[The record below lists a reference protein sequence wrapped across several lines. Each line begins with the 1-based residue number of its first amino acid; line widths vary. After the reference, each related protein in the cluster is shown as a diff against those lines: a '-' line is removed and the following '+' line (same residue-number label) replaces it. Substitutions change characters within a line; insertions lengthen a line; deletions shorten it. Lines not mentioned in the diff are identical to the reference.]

1 MINLYNMNKRITLFV
16 MAVCSML
23 SIAQAQIS
31 ITNTTPY
38 TQNFN
43 ALPNTGAPTATNPN
57 PADWYRHAATT
68 GATALTVGNGS
79 ANTGGFYSA
88 GDTAAA
94 TRSDRALGSLLSSS
108 AKPLYFGA
116 KFVNNTGSTIVSA
129 SVSYKCEQW
138 RRGNSNAGLKDT
150 LLFDYATGTDSV
162 HLGSWTNVPA
172 LTGSSTNTST
182 TVTNLDGNTVF
193 SNVSGSIT
201 GMVIPNGATFWIRFN
216 DFDANPGADDL
227 LAVDDFSISFT
238 TGTVAA
244 CTEPAAS
251 VTNVVAT
258 ATSTTAISGS
268 FTGVTADGYLVL
280 LDSNSTVPTITDAT
294 SYTVGQTVGTA
305 TVISNGTSTSFS
317 KTGLV
322 PNTVY
327 MVHVFPYNN
336 TSCTGGPNYK
346 TTAPGNDTAKTLVD
360 ACPEPTNT
368 PTNLVFTAVGN
379 NNIDG
384 KFNKSNP
391 AAAGYVVV
399 YSLSSNIGY
408 PLDSVNYNV
417 GDSISLGAFK
427 SKVADVSSSANDTT
441 FSIIGLTQ
449 GTRYYVAVIPYSLCG
464 AFKNYKRSGSNGV
477 NRDDTI
483 TGGTPPLTDC
493 VAPTGVS
500 SATIVKLDSTTS
512 TISLKWKNS
521 SNGDSV
527 LVFAA
532 PFSTIGNVTIHDSAY
547 YMVGGTV
554 PSTGTTQPIVY
565 YRGVDTTTTLT
576 GLLTNTLYK
585 IFVVAF
591 NNKGCINGPNY
602 GGLANTL
609 IRTSAG
615 TDCQDPTGVSNTTI
629 VKLDSTAS
637 TITVKWTNP
646 LNSDSIMIA
655 AAPISVGFVTFRD
668 SVNYPVGSLIA
679 SSTATSAKVY
689 YRGTDSSYTL
699 TGLTANTV
707 YKIFFVTFRN
717 KNCTNGPNYSGA
729 ATTTIKTALS
739 TGVKYNNAEAEFS
752 LFPNPTNTGSL
763 FVKFKNNLR
772 EDAIIEVIDVLGRK
786 LSTQKMS
793 SDNELQTIDVSTLA
807 KGTYLLNV
815 IYKGSNNISTFI
827 VE

>member
-1 MINLYNMNKRITLFV
+1 MNKRITLFV
-16 MAVCSML
+16 AVCCLMISTAM
-23 SIAQAQIS
+23 AQIS

-38 TQNFN
+38 TQNFDG
-43 ALPNTGAPTATNPN
+43 LPATGTSTTNPS
-57 PADWYRHAATT
+57 PANWLRYAANGTT
-68 GATALTVGNGS
+68 ITAGS
-79 ANTGGFYSA
+79 GTSNSGGFYSA
-88 GDTAAA
+88 GTGS
-94 TRSDRALGSLLSSS
+94 TTERAMGMLLSSS
-108 AKPLYFGA
+108 AKPLYVGA
-116 KFVNNTGSTIVSA
+116 KFINNTGSTIVSA
-129 SVSYKCEQW
+129 SVSYRCEQW
-138 RRGNSNAGLKDT
+138 RRGNTNAGLRDT
-150 LLFDYATGTDSV
+150 LLVDYATGTDSV
-162 HLGSWTNVPA
+162 HLGTWTNVPA
-172 LTGSSTNTST
+172 LTGSSINTSAT
-182 TVTNLDGNTVF
+182 ASALDGNTVF
-193 SNVSGSIT
+193 ATVTGNIT
-201 GMVIPNGATFWIRFN
+201 GMAIPNGATFWIRFN
-216 DFDANPGADDL
+216 DFDAFPGSDDM
-227 LAVDDFSISFT
+227 LAVDDFSVSFT

-280 LDSNSTVPTITDAT
+280 IDSNATVPTITDAT

-317 KTGLV
+317 KSGLV
-322 PNTVY
+322 ANTIY
-327 MVHVFPYNN
+327 KVHVFPYNN

-346 TTAPGNDTAKTLVD
+346 TSAPGNDTAKTLVD

-368 PTNLVFTAVGN
+368 PANLVFTVVGN

-417 GDSISLGAFK
+417 GDSISIGAFK
-427 SKVADVSSSANDTT
+427 SKVADVSTSANDTS
-441 FSIIGLTQ
+441 FSITGLTQ
-449 GTRYYVAVIPYSLCG
+449 GTRYYVAVIPYNLCG
-464 AFKNYKRSGSNGV
+464 AFKNYKRSASNGV

-483 TGGTPPLTDC
+483 TGGTAPLTDC
-493 VAPTGVS
+493 TSPTGVS
-500 SATIVKLDSTTS
+500 SATIIKLDSTTS

-521 SNGDSV
+521 ANGDSV

-554 PSTGTTQPIVY
+554 PSSGTTQPKVY

-602 GGLANTL
+602 GGLANTI
-609 IRTSAG
+609 IRTAAG
-615 TDCQDPTGVSNTTI
+615 SDCQDPTGVSTTTI
-629 VKLDSTAS
+629 VKLDSTAT

-646 LNSDSIMIA
+646 LNADSIMIA
-655 AAPISVGFVTFRD
+655 AAPSTVGFVTFRD
-668 SVNYPVGSLIA
+668 SVNYPVNALIT
-679 SSTATSAKVY
+679 SSTATPAKVY
-689 YRGTDSSYTL
+689 YRGVDSSFTL
-699 TGLTANTV
+699 TGLTPNTV
-707 YKIFFVTFRN
+707 YKLFFVTFRN

-752 LFPNPTNTGSL
+752 LFPNPTNSGSL
-763 FVKFKNNLR
+763 FVKFKTALR
-772 EDAIIEVIDVLGRK
+772 EDAVIEVVDILGRK
-786 LSTQKMS
+786 LSAQQIASGSAM
-793 SDNELQTIDVSTLA
+793 QMIDVSGLA

-815 IYKGSNNISTFI
+815 IYKGSNNVSTFI